1 MCVFIFSVASTRNI
15 LGAFLKVVTL
25 LTLLVID
32 LVIYLCV
39 LVISTL
45 ISLFGFSKLMGPH
58 VAVIRVY
65 PILFSQFPFLV
76 IFLFLGVSAEILP
89 G

>member
-45 ISLFGFSKLMGPH
+45 ISLFGF
-58 VAVIRVY
+58 
-65 PILFSQFPFLV
+65 F
-76 IFLFLGVSAEILP
+76 
-89 G
+89 